1 MEDLA
6 SLSFVA
12 DLERENL
19 VLRDEVLRLKLRI
32 AELLAAQRESLSRD
46 LMAMSDVA
54 DNEQKILSLNVGGT
68 IFATLR
74 ATLLQHE
81 GTFFEV
87 RISPFHLKVILMI
100 TSHDLQ
106 ALFSGRHSNLIKDEQ
121 GNYFID
127 RDPTFFQ
134 EILNILRNPTI
145 PIVVPQQEV
154 ARDAFFAE
162 LDYYGLLP
170 IIMPKKATDK
180 LR

>member
-19 VLRDEVLRLKLRI
+19 VLRDEVLKLKLRI

-87 RISPFHLKVILMI
+87 RISLLK
-100 TSHDLQ
+100 
-106 ALFSGRHSNLIKDEQ
+106 
-121 GNYFID
+121 
-127 RDPTFFQ
+127 
-134 EILNILRNPTI
+134 EIELNAYVTRTAGS
-145 PIVVPQQEV
+145 VQ
-154 ARDAFFAE
+154 R
-162 LDYYGLLP
+162 
-170 IIMPKKATDK
+170 ATQ
-180 LR
+180 